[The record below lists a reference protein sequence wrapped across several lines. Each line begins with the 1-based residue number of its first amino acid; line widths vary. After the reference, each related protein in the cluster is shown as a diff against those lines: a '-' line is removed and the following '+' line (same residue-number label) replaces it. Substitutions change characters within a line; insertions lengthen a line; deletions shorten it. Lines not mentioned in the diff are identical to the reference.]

1 MHESD
6 KSVANAGA
14 LGEPKRVRKVY
25 IIYTRSFCKFS
36 GILCLSVSFGDTVS
50 CLSVYNFRGYPVFL

>member
-14 LGEPKRVRKVY
+14 LGEPMCQEG
-25 IIYTRSFCKFS
+25 TRSFCKFS

-50 CLSVYNFRGYPVFL
+50 VCKFRGYCVFL